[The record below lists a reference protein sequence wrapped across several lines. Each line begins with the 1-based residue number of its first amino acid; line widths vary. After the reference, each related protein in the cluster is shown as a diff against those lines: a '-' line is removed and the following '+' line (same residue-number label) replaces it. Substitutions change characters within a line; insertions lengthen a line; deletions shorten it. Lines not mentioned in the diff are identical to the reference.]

1 MSHEHEE
8 EVVSMVAAGS
18 RPEPLDAPLHVAGPE
33 GPWDEV
39 GDRLDDT
46 GRAVIC
52 TTWGQ
57 WLAAVLLDPALRPLL
72 GRDWPRYRQTAAAAG
87 RMRFAVSRFVVK
99 HAAAA
104 ALDVPVDTVELGY
117 EPDGQPL
124 VRGAGGDL
132 EVSLAHT
139 GELIVVGV
147 SRGGPIGVDA
157 QPADRDVA
165 VEVAPGQLCT
175 AAERAALEALPVSER
190 RARLLWLWTLKE
202 ARARALGHGPRRD
215 FPTFGFERD
224 ERGRVVLAGTP
235 DGEGDGGGGWAFTA
249 HRVLE
254 RYLVGVA
261 HRRLPALPAD
271 GKAQV
276 DTGSRSAAA
285 PLEERGPGPGDH
297 LPFLRPVTSGW
308 GEGRRTR

>member
-1 MSHEHEE
+1 
-8 EVVSMVAAGS
+8 MVAARS
-18 RPEPLDAPLHVAGPE
+18 RPEPLDAPLHIAGPE

-87 RMRFAVSRFVVK
+87 RMRFAVSRFVVR

-104 ALDVPVDTVELGY
+104 ALNVPVDTLELGY
-117 EPDGQPL
+117 EPDGRPL
-124 VRGAGGDL
+124 VRGAGEDL
-132 EVSLAHT
+132 GVSLAHT

-147 SRGGPIGVDA
+147 SRSGPIGVDA

-165 VEVAPGQLCT
+165 VEVPPERWCT
-175 AAERAALEALPVSER
+175 AAERAALAALPEGER

-202 ARARALGHGPRRD
+202 ARTRALGHGPLGG
-215 FPTFGFERD
+215 FPAVGFDRD
-224 ERGRVVLAGTP
+224 ERGGVALVGVP
-235 DGEGDGGGGWAFTA
+235 DEEGDAGGEWTFTA

-254 RYLVGVA
+254 RHLVGAA
-261 HRRLPALPAD
+261 HRRRPALPAD

-285 PLEERGPGPGDH
+285 PLEERGTGPRDH

-308 GEGRRTR
+308 GEGRRTP

>member
-1 MSHEHEE
+1 
-8 EVVSMVAAGS
+8 MVADRS
-18 RPEPLDAPLHVAGPE
+18 RPEPLDAPLDAPLHLAGPE
-33 GPWDEV
+33 GPWEEV

-99 HAAAA
+99 HSAAA
-104 ALDVPVDTVELGY
+104 ALDVPVDTLELGY

-124 VRGAGGDL
+124 VRGGGEDL

-147 SRGGPIGVDA
+147 SRTGAIGVDV

-165 VEVAPGQLCT
+165 AEVPAGRWCT
-175 AAERAALEALPVSER
+175 AAERAALAALPESER

-202 ARARALGHGPRRD
+202 ARARALGGGPRRG
-215 FPTFGFERD
+215 FATFGFDRD
-224 ERGRVVLAGTP
+224 ERGRAVLVG
-235 DGEGDGGGGWAFTA
+235 GRGEEGDAAGAWAFAT
-249 HRVLE
+249 HPVLE
-254 RYLVGVA
+254 RYLVGAA
-261 HRRLPALPAD
+261 HRRRPALPAA

-285 PLEERGPGPGDH
+285 PLEERGTGLGDH
-297 LPFLRPVTSGW
+297 LPFVRPVTSGW
-308 GEGRRTR
+308 GEGRRTP

>member
-1 MSHEHEE
+1 
-8 EVVSMVAAGS
+8 MVADRL
-18 RPEPLDAPLHVAGPE
+18 RPKPLDAPLHLAGPE

-99 HAAAA
+99 HSAAA

-124 VRGAGGDL
+124 VRGAGEDL

-147 SRGGPIGVDA
+147 SRSGPIGVDA

-165 VEVAPGQLCT
+165 AEVPAVRWCT
-175 AAERAALEALPVSER
+175 AAERAALAALPEGER

-202 ARARALGHGPRRD
+202 ARARALGPGPRR
-215 FPTFGFERD
+215 PVAGVGFDRD
-224 ERGRVVLAGTP
+224 ERGRAVLVGASDEEGGAAGQWT
-235 DGEGDGGGGWAFTA
+235 FTA
-249 HRVLE
+249 HPVLE
-254 RYLVGVA
+254 RYLVGAA
-261 HRRLPALPAD
+261 HRRRPGLPAA

-276 DTGSRSAAA
+276 DTGSRSTAA
-285 PLEERGPGPGDH
+285 PLEERGTGFGDH
-297 LPFLRPVTSGW
+297 LPFLRPMTSGW
-308 GEGRRTR
+308 GEGRRTP

>member
-1 MSHEHEE
+1 
-8 EVVSMVAAGS
+8 MVADRW
-18 RPEPLDAPLHVAGPE
+18 RPEPLDAPLHLAGPQ

-39 GDRLDDT
+39 GDRLEDT

-72 GRDWPRYRQTAAAAG
+72 GPDWPRYRQTAAAAG
-87 RMRFAVSRFVVK
+87 RMRFAVSRFVVR
-99 HAAAA
+99 HSAAA
-104 ALDVPVDTVELGY
+104 ALDVPVDSLELGY
-117 EPDGQPL
+117 QPDGQPL
-124 VRGAGGDL
+124 VRGAGEDL

-147 SRGGPIGVDA
+147 SRSGPIGVDA
-157 QPADRDVA
+157 QPVERDVA
-165 VEVAPGQLCT
+165 AEVPAGRWCT
-175 AAERAALEALPVSER
+175 VAERAALAALPEGER
-190 RARLLWLWTLKE
+190 RARLLWLWTLKQ
-202 ARARALGHGPRRD
+202 ARARALGHGPGRG
-215 FPTFGFERD
+215 FAAFGFDRD
-224 ERGRVVLAGTP
+224 EGGRAVAVGAP
-235 DGEGDGGGGWAFTA
+235 DEEGDAAGPWTFTT

-254 RYLVGVA
+254 RYLVGAA
-261 HRRLPALPAD
+261 HRRLPGWAAA

-285 PLEERGPGPGDH
+285 PLEERGSGRGDH

-308 GEGRRTR
+308 GEGRRTP